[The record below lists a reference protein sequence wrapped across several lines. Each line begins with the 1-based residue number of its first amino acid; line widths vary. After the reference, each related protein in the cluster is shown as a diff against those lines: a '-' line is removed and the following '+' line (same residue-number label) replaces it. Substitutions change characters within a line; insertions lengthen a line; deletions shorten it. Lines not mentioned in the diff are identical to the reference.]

1 METKKN
7 LDILQE
13 QAKKNT
19 QVKPEQNTNPNSD
32 KRNLNI
38 LYAIIVL
45 LVVVSGAGW
54 YLYFDLKA
62 ENQKTILQL
71 TSVNNEKEEVTSELK
86 SLIVQ
91 YEDLKTDNEEV
102 NAKLNAEQ
110 ERIESLL
117 EELKKV
123 KANNRWQIKKYK
135 KELSTL
141 REIMKSYIYQIDS
154 LNTLNVNLRKEN
166 KNVTAENKRI
176 SSKNKKLEELT
187 NDLSSTVEKASVL
200 RATNI
205 NSVAL
210 KRKGRKTNKVKKTE
224 KIKVCFTLAENS
236 VAQNGMRF
244 IYLKITN
251 PDGKVLSGD
260 KNTLEIG
267 EESIQYSDKRE
278 IQYENKDLDVCIYW
292 IKSENLKKGEYQ
304 VEIISDGYV
313 IGTSSF
319 YLK

>member
-1 METKKN
+1 MEPKKN

-13 QAKKNT
+13 QAKNNSNT
-19 QVKPEQNTNPNSD
+19 PQKEQNNE
-32 KRNLNI
+32 NL
-38 LYAIIVL
+38 LIIVSA
-45 LVVVSGAGW
+45 VGW

-62 ENQKTILQL
+62 DNKKTIIEL
-71 TSVNNEKEEVTSELK
+71 TSVNNEKEEVTNELK

-91 YEDLKTDNEEV
+91 YEDLKSDNEEV

-110 ERIESLL
+110 ERIEALL
-117 EELKKV
+117 GELKKV
-123 KANNRWQIKKYK
+123 KANNRWQINKYK

-187 NDLSSTVEKASVL
+187 NDLSSTVEKASIL
-200 RATNI
+200 RAVNI
-205 NSVAL
+205 NPVAL
-210 KRKGRKTNKVKKTE
+210 KRKGRETSRVKKTE
-224 KIKVCFTLAENS
+224 KVKVCFTLVENKVAES
-236 VAQNGMRF
+236 GMRF

-251 PDGKVLSGD
+251 PEGKVLSGEQ
-260 KNTLEIG
+260 NVLTVG
-267 EESIQYSDKRE
+267 EETIQYSDKRE
-278 IQYENKDLDVCIYW
+278 IQYDNKDLEVCIYW
-292 IKSENLKKGEYQ
+292 IKSEKLIKGDYQ

-319 YLK
+319 HLK